1 MAIVFIVF
9 AIGLA
14 IAAYR
19 TSDKFIRVFCAIFCM
34 ANLAGAATAIYKDD
48 PYAFKLRPNDG
59 EYDPNYRRDG
69 RR

>member
-1 MAIVFIVF
+1 MAIVFIVL

-14 IAAYR
+14 FAAHR
-19 TSDKFIRVFCAIFCM
+19 TTDKLVRVSCM
-34 ANLAGAATAIYKDD
+34 VLCLANLAGAATAIYKDD

-59 EYDPNYRRDG
+59 EYDPNYRRDS